1 MKIALYGHG
10 GSQNHGNEAIARGLH
25 ELFPDADYQLF
36 TFHNSIPVDK
46 KFNLDEIAEIKY
58 FTRTF
63 PWNKTEKFKK
73 FIHRNDKNY
82 EYKKFFSPFLHNIE
96 KDRIY
101 FLEAGDQYC
110 EPGEHRKWY
119 AFLNKKIRAKG
130 AVSVMLGCS
139 ITEDVIN
146 EPEVLKDLKNYSV
159 IIARKSLT
167 YNLLKKAGLENTYLA
182 PCPAFAMPAE
192 KCVLPECFDNKD
204 VIGFNAGFLQ
214 QGNEI
219 FSDILLENYKNAI
232 EYVLNSTGSNILLI
246 PHVNW
251 SYEMS
256 DSRTLEKLYA
266 LYKDTNRVFMLGEKS
281 APQVKYILSKLKAF
295 VALRTHAQIPAIASK
310 VPTIIAGYK
319 HKSIGISKDIYGEN
333 SPLLAHVQSLDNT
346 FVIKEKLEYLLNNYE
361 ECKTFLE
368 NKIPSYVENLSV
380 IQKLITDSGVLS
392 GDAYRK
398 KEIRR

>member
-398 KEIRR
+398 KEIK

>member
-25 ELFPDADYQLF
+25 QLFPDADYQLF

-101 FLEAGDQYC
+101 FLEAGVQYC

>member
-1 MKIALYGHG
+1 MKIALYGHR

-159 IIARKSLT
+159 IIARESLT

-333 SPLLAHVQSLDNT
+333 SPLLAHVQPLDNT

-398 KEIRR
+398 KEIK

>member
-101 FLEAGDQYC
+101 FLEAVDQYC

-159 IIARKSLT
+159 IIARESLT

-204 VIGFNAGFLQ
+204 VFGFNAEFLQ

-256 DSRTLEKLYA
+256 GSRTLEKLYA

-392 GDAYRK
+392 GDANRN

>member
-25 ELFPDADYQLF
+25 QLFPDADYQLF

-159 IIARKSLT
+159 IIARESLT

-333 SPLLAHVQSLDNT
+333 SPLLAHVQPLDNT

-398 KEIRR
+398 KEIK

>member
-1 MKIALYGHG
+1 M
-10 GSQNHGNEAIARGLH
+10 
-25 ELFPDADYQLF
+25 
-36 TFHNSIPVDK
+36 
-46 KFNLDEIAEIKY
+46 
-58 FTRTF
+58 
-63 PWNKTEKFKK
+63 
-73 FIHRNDKNY
+73 
-82 EYKKFFSPFLHNIE
+82 HNIE

-159 IIARKSLT
+159 IIARESFT

-219 FSDILLENYKNAI
+219 FSDILLGNYKNAI

-392 GDAYRK
+392 GDAYRN

>member
-159 IIARKSLT
+159 IIARESLT

-219 FSDILLENYKNAI
+219 FSDILLGNYKNAI

-256 DSRTLEKLYA
+256 GSRTLEKLYA

-392 GDAYRK
+392 GDADRN

>member
-25 ELFPDADYQLF
+25 QLFPDADYQLF

-398 KEIRR
+398 KEIK